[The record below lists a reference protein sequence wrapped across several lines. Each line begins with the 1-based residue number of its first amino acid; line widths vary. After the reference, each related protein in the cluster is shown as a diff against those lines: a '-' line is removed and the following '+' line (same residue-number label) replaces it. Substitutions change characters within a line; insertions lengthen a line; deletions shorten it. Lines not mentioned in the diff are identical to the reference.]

1 MVTQRANHAL
11 NSACSE
17 DFFIGEDRMRVDGR
31 ILFKYD
37 TCGRGNFWMWKEK
50 VEDSKLSGYEWT
62 AAYLDWRHLRYLF
75 SVVA

>member
-1 MVTQRANHAL
+1 
-11 NSACSE
+11 
-17 DFFIGEDRMRVDGR
+17 MRVDGR
-31 ILFKYD
+31 ILLKYD

-50 VEDSKLSGYEWT
+50 VEDTKLSGYEWT